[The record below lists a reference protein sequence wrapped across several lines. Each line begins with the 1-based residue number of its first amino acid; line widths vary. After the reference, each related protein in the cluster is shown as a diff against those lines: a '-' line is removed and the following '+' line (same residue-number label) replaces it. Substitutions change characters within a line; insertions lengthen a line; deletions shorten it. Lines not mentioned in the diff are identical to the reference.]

1 MIWWELVLL
10 CPEAEKS
17 VDRIIFL
24 YAAIEI
30 KQTYYKIYVAR
41 QSLRHTSVCYIR
53 PLERWTLHKL
63 MAKRGHGFVPPRM
76 VELFS

>member
-10 CPEAEKS
+10 RPEAEKS

-30 KQTYYKIYVAR
+30 KQTYYKI
-41 QSLRHTSVCYIR
+41 
-53 PLERWTLHKL
+53 
-63 MAKRGHGFVPPRM
+63 
-76 VELFS
+76 